1 MLEKQD
7 QIDKCL
13 NCFYNTLGIGGGFVK
28 IIEDFICGKKAMHIK
43 NEDALL
49 ITYNFIAVIDGVS
62 AKNGRLF
69 EGLTG
74 GKMAADKVCE
84 AIMLFDENI
93 TEKEAVDKITQ
104 KVSEVYEENEPKG
117 AAAACAIIF
126 SKARNEIW
134 SVGDCQC
141 LINGE
146 LFTHEKEIDRINSD
160 VRTLVLEMAKREG
173 KTQEELLKN
182 DLGRAFIMPILENQ
196 HILANKTGR
205 FSYGIF
211 NGTQIP
217 DEHIV
222 IHKVKEGDEVVLA
235 SDGYPYL
242 KGTLEESERLL
253 KEELI
258 NNPLCDREYRSTKG
272 KAEDNI
278 SFDDRTYI
286 RFKV

>member
-1 MLEKQD
+1 ME
-7 QIDKCL
+7 
-13 NCFYNTLGIGGGFVK
+13 
-28 IIEDFICGKKAMHIK
+28 IIESFTCGKKAMFSK
-43 NEDALL
+43 NEDLLL
-49 ITYNFIAVIDGVS
+49 ITYDFIAVVDGVS

-69 EGLTG
+69 EGETG
-74 GKMAADKVCE
+74 GRKAADKICE
-84 AIMLFDENI
+84 TIVLLDKNA
-93 TEKEAVDKITQ
+93 TAKEAVEKITRG
-104 KVSEVYEENEPKG
+104 VAELYEENEPKG
-117 AAAACAIIF
+117 AAAAGAIIF
-126 SKARNEIW
+126 SKERNEIW

-141 LINGE
+141 LINGR
-146 LFTHEKEIDRINSD
+146 LFSHEKEIDRINSD
-160 VRTLVLEMAKREG
+160 VRTLILEMAKREG
-173 KTQEELLKN
+173 KAQEELLKN

-205 FSYGIF
+205 FSYGVF

-242 KGTLEESERLL
+242 RGTLEESERLL

-258 NNPLCDREYRSTKG
+258 NNPLCDGEYRSTKG

-286 RFKV
+286 RFRVSESEPNMV

>member
-1 MLEKQD
+1 ME
-7 QIDKCL
+7 
-13 NCFYNTLGIGGGFVK
+13 
-28 IIEDFICGKKAMHIK
+28 IIEQYICGKKLISVK

-49 ITYNFIAVIDGVS
+49 ITYDFIAVVDGVS

-69 EGLTG
+69 DGLTG
-74 GKMAADKVCE
+74 GKMAACKVCE
-84 AIMLFDENI
+84 AVVLFDKNI
-93 TEKEAVDKITQ
+93 SAKEAVEKITR
-104 KVSEVYEENEPKG
+104 KISEFYEDDEPKG

-160 VRTLVLEMAKREG
+160 VRSLVLQMAKQEG
-173 KTQEELLKN
+173 KTEKELLEN
-182 DLGRAFIMPILENQ
+182 DIGREFIMPILEQQ
-196 HILANKTGR
+196 HIFANKTGR
-205 FSYGIF
+205 FSYGVL
-211 NGTQIP
+211 NGTTVP
-217 DEHIV
+217 EEHII
-222 IHKVKEGDEVVLA
+222 IHKVNAGDEIVLA

-242 KGTLEESERLL
+242 KDTLAESERLL
-253 KEELI
+253 KEELE
-258 NNPLCDREYRSTKG
+258 NNPLCDGVYRSTKG

-286 RFKV
+286 RFRV